1 MAYVNVL
8 EWKAEQVADWLR
20 GLDDVVY
27 PYAHFFLN
35 NDVTGQGLLN
45 LTVDDLYKLHVE
57 KLGHQE
63 IILESLE
70 LLRNFHYNLDQEN
83 LQYICLRLS
92 CKARSLYNEMSMDF
106 PKVGEKQVVR
116 APVMSSVADVLESVR
131 LLLSWLERK
140 PFDLTH
146 AYHTVRTTLISLSL
160 ELATN
165 AQRDTFAEQ
174 PMDVIRSCCDK
185 LAHLADK
192 VIQEFTD
199 PLILQPASLDVA
211 TVRKRAEEELGIIL
225 ESGQH
230 GIHLVVE
237 TRMLNPTARVE
248 PGDEIVQVNYQTV
261 VGWQTKKV
269 VQLMGENPVE
279 LILTVKK
286 RPRHSNLGQIY
297 MKPFRIPARKK
308 SAYYINNLPS
318 PRTELL
324 VVPDVSLPIA
334 KRRNPSESSSDLP
347 LSETETD
354 SEDDEAFLPVAA
366 SEVAGQIQ
374 RHSNASPTQS
384 LRSVLS
390 RPRSAPQRRATI
402 SGTSPS
408 HFRPYINVSE
418 IWAGLRDTSVDF
430 PSSTLSSKDSGVS
443 TMSNKK
449 CDIYDIETP
458 ELREKSTHA
467 QPRPVTVTASFPCVT
482 SAPNLLAPSLLSH
495 PPADN
500 SKAMTGHNDSHISR
514 TPKPRMP
521 DPPSEPMC
529 TELHVNRIHVSSPQ
543 AVSNSVYMNVPSHL
557 PEYVNVPMEEDV
569 DKRHQYVNVPLES
582 FASPSRQPLPKP
594 RTTKSSLTSASE
606 GGVDVQSQSSE
617 IQAQVGSSQTIKTT
631 GRGKRPVPL
640 PRRLSS
646 ISSPSSS
653 QSSPR
658 ISTSSTVSCSSPIDS
673 PTHPAPPTPTR
684 MPSHISSPNT
694 YFTKTKETPSKTPTQ
709 LLQSPRRK
717 TTSVEVPTPT
727 ANFKSYRR
735 VPGEVQRR
743 ASCVEEGQGSN
754 RRINPSPS
762 PRQPAPARPNV
773 TKSKSMTKL
782 SFDQQKPMSRVDSG
796 LGLPSMTSSE
806 SLRLSSVSSADSGQG
821 YSMPSP
827 VRVTVTTPTRVAPPP
842 RADFIRRPSANSPMQ
857 EAEKRNRRRSG
868 NFRISGEESKF

>member
-116 APVMSSVADVLESVR
+116 APVMSSVADVLDSVR

-237 TRMLNPTARVE
+237 TRMLNPTARVV

-269 VQLMGENPVE
+269 VQLMGENPIE
-279 LILTVKK
+279 LILTLKK

-324 VVPDVSLPIA
+324 VVPDVSLPIV

-374 RHSNASPTQS
+374 RNSNASPTQS

-443 TMSNKK
+443 TMSNKNR
-449 CDIYDIETP
+449 DAYDIETP
-458 ELREKSTHA
+458 ELREKSTA
-467 QPRPVTVTASFPCVT
+467 LQPRPVTVTASFPCVT
-482 SAPNLLAPSLLSH
+482 SAPNLLAPSLLSQPS
-495 PPADN
+495 PPN
-500 SKAMTGHNDSHISR
+500 ETHISR

-521 DPPSEPMC
+521 DPPS
-529 TELHVNRIHVSSPQ
+529 ELHVNRIHVSSPQ

-557 PEYVNVPMEEDV
+557 PEYVNVPMEEEL

-582 FASPSRQPLPKP
+582 FSSPSRQPLPKP
-594 RTTKSSLTSASE
+594 RTAKSSLTE
-606 GGVDVQSQSSE
+606 GVHDTHHSDTT
-617 IQAQVGSSQTIKTT
+617 AQTGAGQKTT

-646 ISSPSSS
+646 ISSSSSS

-658 ISTSSTVSCSSPIDS
+658 ISTSSTVSGASPCNS
-673 PTHPAPPTPTR
+673 PTTPTPPTPTR
-684 MPSHISSPNT
+684 LSAHISSPNT
-694 YFTKTKETPSKTPTQ
+694 YFSKAKETPSKGAAPQ
-709 LLQSPRRK
+709 LQSPRRK

-727 ANFKSYRR
+727 ANFRSYRR
-735 VPGEVQRR
+735 VQAGDSVQRR
-743 ASCVEEGQGSN
+743 ASCVEESPSGD
-754 RRINPSPS
+754 RRVNPGPS
-762 PRQPAPARPNV
+762 PRHQAPPPPNV

-782 SFDQQKPMSRVDSG
+782 SFDQQKPIMSRADSG
-796 LGLPSMTSSE
+796 VGLPSMTSAE
-806 SLRLSSVSSADSGQG
+806 SLRLSSVSSADSG

-827 VRVTVTTPTRVAPPP
+827 VRVTVTTPTRVVLPP
-842 RADFIRRPSANSPMQ
+842 RADFIRRPAAGSPGQ
-857 EAEKRNRRRSG
+857 EPEKRNNKRQSG
-868 NFRISGEESKF
+868 NFRFSGEESKF

>member
-1 MAYVNVL
+1 VNVL

-174 PMDVIRSCCDK
+174 PMDVIHSCCDK

-279 LILTVKK
+279 LILTLKK

-374 RHSNASPTQS
+374 RNSNASPTQS

-443 TMSNKK
+443 TLSNKK
-449 CDIYDIETP
+449 CEAYDIETP
-458 ELREKSTHA
+458 ELREKSTPT
-467 QPRPVTVTASFPCVT
+467 QPRPVTVTASFPNVI
-482 SAPNLLAPSLLSH
+482 SAPNLLAPNLLFQPS
-495 PPADN
+495 PPVDN
-500 SKAMTGHNDSHISR
+500 SKPMTAHNDSHIAR

-521 DPPSEPMC
+521 DPPSEPDPK
-529 TELHVNRIHVSSPQ
+529 HVNRIHVSSPQ
-543 AVSNSVYMNVPSHL
+543 AVSNSVYMNVPGHL

-594 RTTKSSLTSASE
+594 RTAKPSLTE
-606 GGVDVQSQSSE
+606 GGHDVQSQPPES
-617 IQAQVGSSQTIKTT
+617 QAQVVPGQTIKTSS
-631 GRGKRPVPL
+631 RGKRPVPL

-646 ISSPSSS
+646 ISSTSST

-658 ISTSSTVSCSSPIDS
+658 ISTASTVSSLDCP
-673 PTHPAPPTPTR
+673 PNPAPTTPTR
-684 MPSHISSPNT
+684 VPPHISANNS
-694 YFTKTKETPSKTPTQ
+694 YFPKAKETPTKGGVSQ
-709 LLQSPRRK
+709 CLQSPRRK
-717 TTSVEVPTPT
+717 PPSVEHPTPT

-743 ASCVEEGQGSN
+743 ASCIEEGESGH
-754 RRINPSPS
+754 RRMNPTSPS
-762 PRQPAPARPNV
+762 PRQPGPPRQTNV

-782 SFDQQKPMSRVDSG
+782 SFEQQKPMARVDSG

-827 VRVTVTTPTRVAPPP
+827 VRVTVTTPTRVLPP
-842 RADFIRRPSANSPMQ
+842 RADYIRRPSGSSPLQ
-857 EAEKRNRRRSG
+857 EAEKRNKRRSG